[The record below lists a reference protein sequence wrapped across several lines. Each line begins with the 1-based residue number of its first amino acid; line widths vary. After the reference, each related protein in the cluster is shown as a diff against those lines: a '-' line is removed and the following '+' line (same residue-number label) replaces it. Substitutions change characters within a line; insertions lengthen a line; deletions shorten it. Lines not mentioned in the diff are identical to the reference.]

1 MSSIADDKYKLVR
14 GLGLIA
20 AVSVIIGNVIGTG
33 VFFKARIMTCNV
45 GSPEWVLIAWIAAG
59 LLSLAGALTYAELTA
74 MKPEASGE
82 YVFLRDAYG
91 RLSSFLFGWMQMFIA
106 KPGSQ
111 AAAGLAFAVGLNGF
125 IGDNRLGNAVF
136 LETSLVNISMIQVVA
151 LMMIVI
157 FTTLNAATV
166 AISGQIATILTGVK
180 IVLILFVGVGAFI
193 FVTGDFSHFSQ
204 ISNNG
209 TCADVAES
217 ATFGTATYSFAAG
230 FGAAMLGALWGY
242 DGWNNLTF
250 VAGEVKQPGRNI
262 PLAIIGSTIL
272 IIFLYVFV
280 HVGYFYVLDPTAIAS
295 VSVKSS
301 VGEVIVSRFF
311 GGDVKTFAVGFAVT
325 LFTIG
330 LMLSS
335 LGTLHTSILS
345 GSRVPYAMA
354 KDGLMFKQLGKLS
367 ATNVPVSALIVQ
379 GIFASMLVAISGSF
393 DSITDY
399 VVFGSWIFYA
409 LVTSSIF
416 VFRRR
421 YPDAVRPY
429 KAWGYPVVPVLFL
442 FVAGWLLINTFYT
455 ALPQITDGLNGAWT
469 GLATLDLPL
478 VLLGMKT
485 VISSSPIAGSLLIML
500 GLPVYYILE
509 SRGNK
514 KIGEQDDESKTSDR

>member
-1 MSSIADDKYKLVR
+1 MGSIADDKYKLVR

-20 AVSVIIGNVIGTG
+20 AISVIIGNVIGTG
-33 VFFKARIMTCNV
+33 VFLKARVMTCNV

-59 LLSLAGALTYAELTA
+59 FLSLAGALTYAELTA
-74 MKPEASGE
+74 MKPEAGGE

-111 AAAGLAFAVGLNGF
+111 AAAGMAFAIGLNDF
-125 IGDNRLGNAVF
+125 IGGGKLGEAVF
-136 LETSLVNISMIQVVA
+136 LKTSFIEISMIQIVA

-180 IVLILFVGVGAFI
+180 IVLILFVGLGAFVW
-193 FVTGDFSHFSQ
+193 VTGDFSHFSM
-204 ISNNG
+204 INEGG
-209 TCADVAES
+209 TCEKVADTAR
-217 ATFGTATYSFAAG
+217 FGSATYSFAAG

-250 VAGEVKQPGRNI
+250 VAGEVKEPGRNI
-262 PLAIIGSTIL
+262 PLAIIGSTVF
-272 IIFLYVFV
+272 IIILYVFV
-280 HVGYFYVLDPTAIAS
+280 HIGYFYVLDPTAIAS
-295 VSVKSS
+295 VSANSS
-301 VGEVIVSRFF
+301 VAKVVVSGFF
-311 GGDVKTFAVGFAVT
+311 GGDITTFATGFAVA
-325 LFTIG
+325 LFTVG

-367 ATNVPVSALIVQ
+367 VTHVPVSALIVQ
-379 GIFASMLVAISGSF
+379 GVLASILALSGSF
-393 DSITDY
+393 DTLTDY

-416 VFRRR
+416 LFRRK
-421 YPDAVRPY
+421 YPDAIRPY
-429 KAWGYPVVPVLFL
+429 RAWGYPVVPVVFL
-442 FVAGWLLINTFYT
+442 LVAGWLLINTLVT
-455 ALPQITDGLNGAWT
+455 SPQQSFT
-469 GLATLDLPL
+469 GL
-478 VLLGMKT
+478 G
-485 VISSSPIAGSLLIML
+485 LIIL
-500 GLPVYYILE
+500 GLPVYYYLN
-509 SRGNK
+509 NK
-514 KIGEQDDESKTSDR
+514 GMKNNDESGREEPEEGNVNDR